1 MVFRSARAGDRGYR
15 DRMDAGTRLGALLAD
30 SGLAAMR
37 PIVLGLPRGGVP
49 VAAAV
54 AAALDAPLDVIVVRK
69 LGLPVQP
76 EVALGAVGEGG
87 VKVLNQH
94 IIGQAGTGRAEL
106 AEVERRERALL
117 EERAARYR
125 ALRPRIPLEGRCAV
139 IVDDGLATGATARA
153 ACAVA
158 RALGADRVV
167 VAVPVAA
174 RDSAETVAAVADALV
189 CPLLPDAFTAVG
201 AWYGDF
207 SETTDGEVAL
217 LLSRAAAAEA
227 PEADADV
234 LVGWEEL
241 PGHLTV
247 PPGARSIV
255 VFAHGSGSG
264 AASPRNRQVAR
275 TLNDAGLGTLLF
287 DLLRESEADR
297 TFDIAF
303 LAARLE
309 GATKWLHGKAPDV
322 AVGYFGAS
330 TGAAAALHAA
340 ASRVSPVRAVVS
352 RGGRPDL
359 AGDRLPDVR
368 APTLL
373 IVGGADTEVL
383 DLNRAAQ
390 RGLSCPNRLE
400 VVPGATHL
408 FAEPGALEAVSVL
421 AAAWFRQHLP

>member
-1 MVFRSARAGDRGYR
+1 MVFPDSGPGGYR
-15 DRMDAGTRLGALLAD
+15 DRMEAGERLGALLAD
-30 SGLAAMR
+30 SGLAAEK
-37 PIVLGLPRGGVP
+37 PVVLGLPRGGVP
-49 VAAAV
+49 VAAGV

-69 LGLPVQP
+69 LGLPAQP
-76 EVALGAVGEGG
+76 EVALGAVGERG
-87 VKVLNQH
+87 VRVLNQH
-94 IIGQAGTGRAEL
+94 LIAQTRTGRAEL
-106 AEVERRERALL
+106 AEVERRERANL

-125 ALRPRIPLEGRCAV
+125 ALRPRFPLEGRCALL
-139 IVDDGLATGATARA
+139 VDDGLATGATARA

-158 RALGADRVV
+158 RELGAARVV

-174 RDSAETVAAVADALV
+174 RDSAAAVAESADEVV
-189 CPLLPDAFTAVG
+189 CPLLPDGFTAVG
-201 AWYGDF
+201 AWYDDF
-207 SETTDGEVAL
+207 APTPDAEVEL
-217 LLSRAAAAEA
+217 LLARAAAKEA
-227 PEADADV
+227 PEADEDV

-241 PGHLTV
+241 PGHLTL
-247 PPGARSIV
+247 PAGTRSVV

-264 AASPRNRQVAR
+264 AASPRNRGVASA
-275 TLNDAGLGTLLF
+275 LNDAGFGTLLF

-297 TFDIAF
+297 TFDIDF

-309 GATKWLHGKAPDV
+309 GATRWLLGKVPDL

-340 ASRVSPVRAVVS
+340 ASRASPVQAVVS

-359 AGDRLPDVR
+359 AGANLPAVR

-390 RGLSCPNRLE
+390 ERLTCANRLD

-408 FAEPGALEAVSVL
+408 FAEPGALETVCLL
-421 AAAWFRQHLP
+421 AAAWFREHLP